1 MDKDY
6 SELIEYLDKKFSK
19 IEEDIQKLQT
29 GQGKL
34 QFAVLENGKA
44 IRENRENMA
53 TKIEVNKLVDAV
65 DAYMKQGEDYRQE
78 VVMLGNQINR
88 HEKWI
93 QTIAEKLDLKL
104 DY

>member
-19 IEEDIQKLQT
+19 IEEDICGLQT
-29 GQGKL
+29 GQSKL
-34 QFAVLENGKA
+34 EIAVLDNGKM
-44 IRENRENMA
+44 IRENREQMA
-53 TKIEVNKLVDAV
+53 TKVEVNKLVDAV
-65 DAYMKQGEDYRQE
+65 DAYLKQGEDYRQE
-78 VVMLGNQINR
+78 VIILGNKVSR

-93 QTIAEKLDLKL
+93 QTIADKLDLKL

>member
-1 MDKDY
+1 MDKDF
-6 SELIEYLDKKFSK
+6 SELIEYLDKKFNK
-19 IEEDIQKLQT
+19 LEQDIQNLQI
-29 GQGKL
+29 K
-34 QFAVLENGKA
+34 VLNNTDEIKK
-44 IRENRENMA
+44 NREEMA
-53 TKIEVNKLVDAV
+53 TKVEVNKLVDAV

-78 VVMLGNQINR
+78 VVMLGNQVNR